1 LHRVLEAIV
10 LGLIQGL
17 TEFLPVS
24 SSGHLVI
31 VPYLLSWEQ
40 PTITFDVAVHFGTVL
55 AVIGYFAGDLWW
67 LGTRSLGIGGN
78 EADAKRARLTI
89 TLLALA
95 SVPAAAAGFLLEEQ
109 FEAAFDDPRV
119 AAAMLLV
126 TGGLLWGAEYVRR
139 QRAARIEGVPAAK
152 IPPAVDHGRDEG
164 TTTFMDAAIIGVAQ
178 AAAILPGISR
188 SGATIVAG
196 MVRGLSREGATRF
209 SFLLSIPI
217 ILGATA
223 FKLGDFLAPDKPES
237 VFSDV
242 EILAGTFAAAV
253 SGFLALRFMLRLVVN
268 EDLLGFARYVV
279 LLGILTFVGYAWL
292 GPPSL

>member
-1 LHRVLEAIV
+1 MLEAIV

-55 AVIGYFAGDLWW
+55 AVIAYFAGDLWW
-67 LGTRSLGIGGN
+67 LATRSLGIDGSQ
-78 EADAKRARLTI
+78 ADAQRARMTI
-89 TLLALA
+89 ALLALA
-95 SVPAAAAGFLLEEQ
+95 SVPAAAAGYFLEDQ
-109 FEAAFDDPRV
+109 FESAFADPRV

-126 TGGLLWGAEYVRR
+126 TGALLWSAEYTRR
-139 QRAARIEGVPAAK
+139 RRASIIEGVPANR

-164 TTTFMDAAIIGVAQ
+164 SATFMDAAIIGIAQ

-196 MVRGLSREGATRF
+196 MGRGLSREGAARF

-223 FKLGDFLAPDKPES
+223 FKLGDFLAPDAPEA
-237 VFSDV
+237 VFSDL
-242 EILAGTFAAAV
+242 EILAGTIAAAI

-268 EDLLGFARYVV
+268 EDLLGFARYVA
-279 LLGILTFVGYAWL
+279 LLGVLTFVGYAWL